1 MHKKFK
7 IPLKQLDFSIVLFRS
22 LIFEN
27 QIDILAK
34 VNVFYR
40 IFLLI
45 ILIFSIQCNSKTSE
59 KEIKVTKSNKDSVEK
74 KIEKKVI
81 VNEDS
86 LNNKNTEIF
95 LDAYGKKNL
104 ETKVIIKTRFGEIK
118 IRLFEDVPIHRANFI
133 FLTKMEYFNST
144 VIYRVAKN
152 FVIQGGNSDNLLTRK
167 QRSKYGNY
175 LLKPEF
181 RKNRT
186 HKFGS
191 LAAARQWENNPEK
204 LSSPFEF
211 YIVQKRSGAHHLDNE
226 HTVFGEVISGFET
239 MERISKVKVG
249 VDEWPVE
256 EIKMTIEI
264 LD

>member
-1 MHKKFK
+1 MK
-7 IPLKQLDFSIVLFRS
+7 LFY
-22 LIFEN
+22 
-27 QIDILAK
+27 K
-34 VNVFYR
+34 P
-40 IFLLI
+40 FLLI
-45 ILIFSIQCNSKTSE
+45 IIIFSSQCSSKVA
-59 KEIKVTKSNKDSVEK
+59 KKNIEITKSIKDTVQK

-81 VNEDS
+81 INEDS

-95 LDAYGKKNL
+95 LEAYGKEHL
-104 ETKVIIKTRFGEIK
+104 ETKIIIKTKFGNIK
-118 IRLFEDVPIHRANFI
+118 LRLFEDVPIHRANFI
-133 FLTKMEYFNST
+133 FLTKMEYFNTT

-181 RKNRT
+181 KKHRT
-186 HKFGS
+186 HKYGA

-211 YIVQKRSGAHHLDNE
+211 YIVQKKQGAPHLNGE
-226 HTVFGEVISGFET
+226 HTVFGEVISGFDT
-239 MERISKVKVG
+239 MEKISKVKVG